1 MNWKRFK
8 GFLLIVVIILPLKL
22 LPNQNLK
29 LEKKYEEWIK
39 EEVIYII
46 TPIEKEVFYK
56 LETDRDR
63 DLFMDEFW
71 RQRDPTPGTPRN
83 EFKEEHY
90 RRIEYTNKTFGR
102 GTPIKGWRTDRGRFY
117 IKLGNPAY
125 VEKYMDSDIYPVEIW
140 YYSGSPK
147 FMRTPFFR
155 LLFFQ
160 RHGAGEFE
168 LYNPIA
174 DGPASLVVYIEQK
187 MRDVDETLDPDER
200 ALILIER
207 EVSPYFADATVSA
220 RPGDRNTSP
229 LESQMIIGEAE
240 TIPHKKVDDSY
251 AYEFLE
257 HKAVVE
263 VSYSVNYM
271 GNQTRVS
278 IIQDQSGFFFVNY
291 ILVPE
296 TLSVDFFKDKYFT
309 HLKTSVRVTDGEGK
323 TIFQGGRNIPIELR
337 KEELKIIEKN
347 SFQILDSFPLIPGN
361 YTFNLLME
369 NMVTKEF
376 TSVEKK
382 ISVPV
387 GNDLQMSSLIL
398 ARKINRDLPP
408 SEERTAFQVGN
419 LKIYPS
425 VDNTFLK
432 NDRLFLFFQIYGL
445 SRNLKEKGTLDFS
458 FYKED
463 QYFLTIHKKLN
474 EYNSDRDFL
483 EEIPLEKFKPGVY
496 SLKVSLR
503 EQGGEEVLSQR
514 EELSVL
520 TKPIPGAWV
529 VAQTNP
535 STNDP
540 YYSYILGVQ
549 FLNKGDIQNAH
560 KELAKAHERKPE
572 DMNYALSYARVLLT
586 LKNFPRVRE
595 ILIPFVETK
604 KENFGLFFS
613 LGKASQ
619 EISEFKEAISYYQ
632 EALKLKGSITL
643 ILNAIGECYLQLGE
657 IEQALEAFEKSL
669 ETDPSQES
677 IRRKI
682 EDIKKSTNIGNRFS
696 LSGKNLTIFTH

>member
-1 MNWKRFK
+1 MKWKHFI
-8 GFLLIVVIILPLKL
+8 GILLIVVIILPLRL
-22 LPNQNLK
+22 LSNQNLK
-29 LEKKYEEWIK
+29 LYKKYEEWIK

-46 TPIEKEVFYK
+46 TPIEKDVFYK

-63 DLFMDEFW
+63 DLFIEEFW

-102 GTPIKGWRTDRGRFY
+102 GAPIKGWRTDRGRFY
-117 IKLGNPAY
+117 IKLGNPAS
-125 VEKYMDSDIYPVEIW
+125 VEKYMRSNIYPIETW
-140 YYSGSPK
+140 LYYCSPK
-147 FMRTPFFR
+147 FMRVPFFR
-155 LLFFQ
+155 LVFFQ
-160 RHGAGEFE
+160 RHGVGEFE
-168 LYNPIA
+168 LYNPIS
-174 DGPASLVVYIEQK
+174 DGPQSLVIYGEK
-187 MRDVDETLDPDER
+187 LKY
-200 ALILIER
+200 ALEGIPI
-207 EVSPYFADATVSA
+207 SA

-229 LESQMIIGEAE
+229 MESQMILGEAE

-271 GNQTRVS
+271 GNHYRVN
-278 IIQDQSGFFFVNY
+278 IIQDPSGFFFVNY

-309 HLKTSVRVTDGEGK
+309 HIKTSVRVTDGEGK

-347 SFQILDSFPLIPGN
+347 SFQIHDSFPLIPGN

-369 NMVTKEF
+369 NMVSKEF
-376 TSVEKK
+376 TSVERK
-382 ISVPV
+382 ISVPT
-387 GNDLQMSSLIL
+387 GKNLQMSSLVL

-408 SEERTAFQVGN
+408 SEESIAFQVGN

-425 VDNTFLK
+425 VNNTFLK

-445 SRNLKEKGTLDFS
+445 NQSLKEKGMMQFS

-463 QYFLTIHKKLN
+463 QHVQTTHKNLN
-474 EYNSDRDFL
+474 EYDSARDFL
-483 EEIPLEKFKPGVY
+483 EEIPLEKFEPGVY
-496 SLKVSLR
+496 SVNVSLR
-503 EQGGEEVLSQR
+503 EQNGEEILSQK
-514 EELSVL
+514 EELSVIAEPL
-520 TKPIPGAWV
+520 PGAWV

-540 YYSYILGVQ
+540 FYSYVMGIQ
-549 FLNKGDIQNAH
+549 FLNKGDIQKAH
-560 KELAKAHERKPE
+560 IELAKAYERKPD
-572 DMNYALSYARVLLT
+572 DMNYALGYARVLLT

-604 KENFGLFFS
+604 KESFELFFC
-613 LGKASQ
+613 LGKSSQ

-632 EALKLKGSITL
+632 NALKLKGSITL
-643 ILNAIGECYLQLGE
+643 ILNAIGECHLQLGE
-657 IEQALEAFEKSL
+657 IEQALMVFEKSL
-669 ETDPSQES
+669 ETDPSQEN
-677 IRRKI
+677 IRKKI
-682 EDIKKSTNIGNRFS
+682 KDLKKNTY
-696 LSGKNLTIFTH
+696 